1 VWSYSIRR
9 HAQKKRQYFEHG
21 RGDGHLATLEEALF
35 SGSLESGLFLGNLI
49 SYSPFLYAGWL
60 SGFILLFL
68 QIR

>member
-1 VWSYSIRR
+1 MHKRR
-9 HAQKKRQYFEHG
+9 YNISNIADFLLFG

-49 SYSPFLYAGWL
+49 SYSPFLYACWL